1 MSPSS
6 SRVTLVE
13 RCTSSCEWEEAPEDL
28 ALSLSQLCLLWATIS
43 PLGDGGARD
52 TGASLVKIIAE
63 KVNSSS
69 TSSAGTVVKGV
80 RTVERMLGQHAE
92 SCAMHLL
99 KITSPLHALKR
110 STSPSNADQ
119 DQESSFIATLLLN
132 GLRQESQSR
141 PEWNQHD
148 ITTEIP
154 NFDYFDSRRLLWKI
168 LCTCCIALPDL
179 HVRTALTKI
188 CITDQSKNK
197 GALQELLRCASESW
211 HGGGESCDATL
222 LLLSWCIS
230 AATSSSSSASVLEEG
245 QGKSSVKQSD
255 CLQGREIVLSALKS
269 LSSTNRSNIELAAE
283 MLAFRLSATERSA
296 VRHLFTVPA

>member
-13 RCTSSCEWEEAPEDL
+13 RCTSSCEWEDAPEDL
-28 ALSLSQLCLLWATIS
+28 ALSLSQLCLLWATII

-52 TGASLVKIIAE
+52 TGAALIKIIAE

-69 TSSAGTVVKGV
+69 TSTSSASTVMKGV
-80 RTVERMLGQHAE
+80 RTVERMLSQHAE
-92 SCAMHLL
+92 ACAMHLL
-99 KITSPLHALKR
+99 RITSPLYALNR
-110 STSPSNADQ
+110 SASSSNADQ
-119 DQESSFIATLLLN
+119 ESTFIATLLLY
-132 GLRQESQSR
+132 GLRQESQCR
-141 PEWNQHD
+141 PEWNKQD
-148 ITTEIP
+148 AVTDTL
-154 NFDYFDSRRLLWKI
+154 NFDCFDSRRLLWKI

-179 HVRTALTKI
+179 HVSTALTKI
-188 CITDQSKNK
+188 CITDQNKNK

-230 AATSSSSSASVLEEG
+230 VATSSSSFASILEDT
-245 QGKSSVKQSD
+245 QRSLKRSD

-269 LSSTNRSNIELAAE
+269 LSSTNRSNLELAAE
-283 MLAFRLSATERSA
+283 MLAFRLSAGQRAA
-296 VRHLFTVPA
+296 VRHLFIVPA

>member
-6 SRVTLVE
+6 NRVTLVE
-13 RCTSSCEWEEAPEDL
+13 RCTSSCEWEDAPEDL

-63 KVNSSS
+63 KVNPSS
-69 TSSAGTVVKGV
+69 TSAGTLIKGV
-80 RTVERMLGQHAE
+80 RTVERMLSQHAE
-92 SCAMHLL
+92 ACAMCLL
-99 KITSPLHALKR
+99 KITSPLHVLNR
-110 STSPSNADQ
+110 STSPLSPDQ
-119 DQESSFIATLLLN
+119 DRESSFIATLLLH
-132 GLRQESQSR
+132 GLRQEPQSR

-148 ITTEIP
+148 TITETL

-188 CITDQSKNK
+188 CITDQNENK
-197 GALQELLRCASESW
+197 GALQGLLRCASESW

-230 AATSSSSSASVLEEG
+230 VATSSSSSTSTLEDG
-245 QGKSSVKQSD
+245 QRQSSVNRSD

-269 LSSTNRSNIELAAE
+269 LSSTNRSNLELAAE
-283 MLAFRLSATERSA
+283 MLAFRLSAAERVA
-296 VRHLFTVPA
+296 VRHLFIVPA